1 MSIHR
6 LKGSRE
12 IKSFTHIAF
21 TTPFHP
27 LIKRLKALKEVIFLA
42 SSGSAFQSLAA
53 WKLKELVP
61 YRELLTLGRLRRF
74 VYLKL

>member
-1 MSIHR
+1 M
-6 LKGSRE
+6 LKGSRGT
-12 IKSFTHIAF
+12 KSFTHIHLHLQL
-21 TTPFHP
+21 TPFHP

-42 SSGSAFQSLAA
+42 SSGSEFQSLAA